1 MKSCSSLKYSYDSS
15 FYKDIRSTILKS
27 NLANTKFPINI
38 ALDLLGKFGIV
49 CDSNDTE
56 FISYCLNKDF
66 VVLAIGRY
74 AIISN
79 NIGTKLLKTNS
90 VKLVK
95 ASDTNL
101 LFKVV
106 NNNLQVGNEVES
118 ILPKTPRYFTKLATI
133 RIKCNLTFEEIMNSN
148 RLIRKRGYI

>member
-1 MKSCSSLKYSYDSS
+1 MKSCSSLKYTYDSS
-15 FYKDIRSTILKS
+15 FYKDIRNTILKS

-49 CDSNDTE
+49 CDSSDTD
-56 FISYCLNKDF
+56 FISYGLTKDS

-79 NIGTKLLKTNS
+79 SIGAKLLKTNGA
-90 VKLVK
+90 KLLK

-101 LFKVV
+101 LFKIV

-133 RIKCNLTFEEIMNSN
+133 RINYNLTFEEIMNSS
-148 RLIRKRGYI
+148 RLTRKRGYV